1 MSFAPKVFATPKAW
15 ERITNNPDD
24 KEIQGPLKSAIAK
37 AFKDFNPLYIGRTYM
52 VGDSHRFVLNFI
64 EPSEYNEEPIILIRD
79 WVLENPDCADKF
91 GELIQ
96 SAIPVELA

>member
-15 ERITNNPDD
+15 ERIANNPDD

-37 AFKDFNPLYIGRTYM
+37 AFKDFNPLLIGRTGM
-52 VGDSHRFVLNFI
+52 VGDSYRFVLNLLP
-64 EPSEYNEEPIILIRD
+64 PSEYNEEPMILIRD
-79 WVLENPDCADKF
+79 WLLEDPDSADEIRK
-91 GELIQ
+91 LIQ